1 MSLDE
6 RLEAKIDRLE
16 AEQASLRRLAGS
28 RLAGLVEQDREAE
41 IKIEL
46 DRLWDWKRQ
55 RRALRDAGRDP
66 DEAHERDAAVVERYL
81 Q

>member
-41 IKIEL
+41 IKVEL

>member
-16 AEQASLRRLAGS
+16 AEQASLRRLSGS
-28 RLAGLVEQDREAE
+28 RLAGLAEQDREAE
-41 IKIEL
+41 IKVEL